1 MKAPKKLFLPAIA
14 LSLLLGGAVPALA
27 ERHGMDRLA
36 KKLDLTEEQVS
47 AISALGGERGS
58 RHETRK
64 ALREQIKSLI
74 EAGDVD
80 AAAALASEA
89 AGERVREMAAK
100 RAAMAEIL
108 TPEQLAE
115 WESLKER
122 RGKRHG
128 GPGRRHHGGEQ
139 DYQ

>member
-1 MKAPKKLFLPAIA
+1 
-14 LSLLLGGAVPALA
+14 
-27 ERHGMDRLA
+27 MDRLA